1 MQEIINAKKVGSLLS
16 YIVASAKDVN
26 LRKLIKLVY
35 LIDEASITKRGFSLT
50 WLDYYAW
57 KKGPVSPYIYN
68 VKYKDNPFNHFVE
81 AEAGRDGK
89 LWISSN
95 VRKDV
100 AMLQF
105 SQREIKIIDE
115 VLALYGNKKADELTD
130 ITHEVNTPWSLAVE
144 AMKPNFEKDGGKTDI
159 LLDMRLLLDGD
170 EEKINTFEDAK
181 DIAFF

>member
-16 YIVASAKDVN
+16 YIVASVKDVN

-100 AMLQF
+100 AMEQF
-105 SQREIKIIDE
+105 STREIKIIDE

-130 ITHEVNTPWSLAVE
+130 ITHEVNTPWRVAVE
-144 AMKPNFEKDGGKTDI
+144 TSNPNFNKDGGKTNI
-159 LLDMRLLLDGD
+159 IIDMKLLLNGD
-170 EEKINTFEDAK
+170 EEMINTFEDAK
-181 DIAFF
+181 EIAFF